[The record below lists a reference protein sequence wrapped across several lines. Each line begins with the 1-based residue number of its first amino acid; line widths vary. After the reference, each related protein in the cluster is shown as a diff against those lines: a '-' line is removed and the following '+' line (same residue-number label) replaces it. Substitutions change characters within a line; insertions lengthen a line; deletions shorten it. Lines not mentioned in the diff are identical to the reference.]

1 MAQAKFGDTV
11 RVHYT
16 GRLDDGTVFDSSLR
30 SGPLEFTIGDGQ
42 LIPGFEN
49 AVIGMTPGETKTQK
63 IPAEDAYGPHADFLV
78 IEVDR
83 RRVPPDLDPKVG
95 DRLQLQHPDGRVTPV
110 LVTAVTESSITL
122 DANHPLAGKD
132 LTFDIELLEILQ
144 EEGEA

>member
-1 MAQAKFGDTV
+1 MAQAKLGDTV
-11 RVHYT
+11 RVNYT

-49 AVIGMTPGETKTQK
+49 AVIGMTPGETKTQR
-63 IPAEDAYGPHADFLV
+63 IPAEEAYGPHADFLV

-83 RRVPPDLDPKVG
+83 RRVPPDLDPQVG

-110 LVTAVTESSITL
+110 LVTAVTETSITL

-132 LTFDIELLEILQ
+132 LTFDIELLEIVQ
-144 EEGEA
+144 EGEA

>member
-1 MAQAKFGDTV
+1 MTQAKPGDTV
-11 RVHYT
+11 KVNYT
-16 GRLDDGTVFDSSLR
+16 GRLDDGTVFDSSLH

-49 AVIGMTPGETKTQK
+49 AVIGMSPGETKTQK
-63 IPAEDAYGPHADFLV
+63 IRAEEAYGPHADFLV

-83 RRVPPDLDPKVG
+83 RRVPPDLDPEVG

-110 LVTAVTESSITL
+110 LVTAVTENSITL

-132 LTFDIELLEILQ
+132 LTFDIELLEIVQ
-144 EEGEA
+144 QGEA

>member
-1 MAQAKFGDTV
+1 MAQAKPGDTV
-11 RVHYT
+11 RVNYT

-30 SGPLEFTIGDGQ
+30 SWPLEFTIGEGQ

-49 AVIGMTPGETKTQK
+49 AVIGMTPGETKTQRV
-63 IPAEDAYGPHADFLV
+63 PAEEAYGPHADFLV

-110 LVTAVTESSITL
+110 LVTGVTESSITL

-132 LTFDIELLEILQ
+132 LTFDIELLEII